1 MQIELSFLDH
11 LMKSLALDGGV
22 HGYDPRGGGASND
35 RARQHGALHL
45 LDLKA

>member
-11 LMKSLALDGGV
+11 LMQALALDGQT
-22 HGYDPRGGGASND
+22 HGYDPRGSAPSAHAG
-35 RARQHGALHL
+35 RHGALHV